1 MNAPDK
7 TGAGPRLMP
16 ATVDMDALIR
26 AEHRDPFSI
35 LGPHGDGANGQIIRA
50 YLPAALSVTVLAR
63 EGGHELGALEMSEV
77 PGFFVGRFPQVQP
90 YLLKINWAGGEQI
103 TEDPYSFG
111 PLLGEMDLY
120 LFAEG
125 NHRDL
130 SSCLGAQVT
139 NVEGIDGVRFSVWAP
154 NARRVSVVGSFNNWD
169 GRRHPMRLRH
179 PSGVWEVFVPRLQP
193 GELYKFEILGAHGIL
208 PLKSDPMALATTMP
222 PDTASKV
229 SAPLQFE
236 WHDNDWL
243 QSRGDRHA
251 TNAPL
256 SIYELH
262 AGSWQMEQNEDGT
275 QWRQYNWREL
285 GDRLIPYVKELGF
298 THIELMPIMEH
309 PFGGS
314 WGYQLLAQFAPT
326 ARYGSP
332 EDFAA
337 FVDACHQAE
346 IGVILDWV
354 PAHFP
359 TDTHGLAQ
367 FDGTA
372 LYEYANPQE
381 GFHQDWDTL
390 IYNLGRTEVHGFM
403 LASALHW
410 LKHFHIDGLRV
421 DAVASM
427 LYRDYSRKAGE
438 WVPNRFGGRENLE
451 AIDFLRHLNDVV
463 ALEAPGTLVIAE
475 ESTAWPGVSQSTQ
488 QGGLGFAYKW
498 NMGWMHDTLHYMQQ
512 DPIHRA
518 HHHGEL
524 SFGLMYAWSEKFI
537 LPISHD
543 EVVHGKHS
551 LIDKMPGD
559 RWQKFANLRAYL
571 AFMWTHPGKKLLFM
585 GCEFGQWREWN
596 HDEQLDWYLL
606 QYAEHIGVKKLV
618 SDLNRVY
625 REEKALHERDTEPMG
640 FQWLIG
646 DDAANSVFAYMR
658 WSKEGEP
665 LLVVANLTPVPRE
678 AYRVGV
684 PYGGNWIELLN
695 SDAEMY
701 AGSNL
706 GNGGGVHADEIKS
719 HGQPVSL
726 ALNLPPL
733 AVLILK
739 PKASEG

>member
-1 MNAPDK
+1 MSFSNKEQGQHHKEALL
-7 TGAGPRLMP
+7 PR
-16 ATVDMDALIR
+16 ARDIDALVR
-26 AEHRDPFSI
+26 AEHHDPFAI
-35 LGPHGDGANGQIIRA
+35 LGPHGDGVGGQFIRA
-50 YLPAALSVTVLAR
+50 YLPDALSVHVVAR
-63 EGGHELGALEMSEV
+63 ETGEELGQLEV
-77 PGFFVGRFPQVQP
+77 TQTPGLFVGHFERAQP
-90 YLLKINWAGGEQI
+90 YLLRTRWAGGEQ
-103 TEDPYSFG
+103 TAEDPYSFG

-130 SSCLGAQVT
+130 SSCLGAQLKTVDG
-139 NVEGIDGVRFSVWAP
+139 VDGVRFAVWAP
-154 NARRVSVVGSFNNWD
+154 NARRVSVVGDFNVWD

-179 PSGVWEVFVPRLQP
+179 PSGVWELFIPRLQA
-193 GELYKFEILGAHGIL
+193 GEAYKYEILGKDGIL
-208 PLKSDPMALATTMP
+208 PLKADPMALATSLP

-229 SAPLQFE
+229 APPL
-236 WHDNDWL
+236 HIDWQDQDWML
-243 QSRGDRHA
+243 SRAERQRPSE
-251 TNAPL
+251 PL

-262 AGSWQMEQNEDGT
+262 AGSWQCELDDLGEVA
-275 QWRQYNWREL
+275 RQYTWPEL
-285 GDRLIPYVKELGF
+285 AERLIPYVKELGF

-314 WGYQLLAQFAPT
+314 WGYQLLSQFAT
-326 ARYGSP
+326 SARYGTGD
-332 EDFAA
+332 EFAA
-337 FVDACHQAE
+337 FVNACHQAE

-372 LYEYANPQE
+372 LYEYGNPQE

-390 IYNLGRTEVHGFM
+390 IYNLGRTEVHGYM

-410 LKHFHIDGLRV
+410 LKHFHVDGLRV

-438 WVPNRFGGRENLE
+438 WVPNRHGGRENLE

-463 ALEAPGTLVIAE
+463 ALEAPGALVIAE

-498 NMGWMHDTLHYMQQ
+498 NMGWMHDSLHYIQQ
-512 DPIHRA
+512 DPVYRA
-518 HHHGEL
+518 HHHNEL
-524 SFGLMYAWSEKFI
+524 SFGLVYAWSERFI

-571 AFMWTHPGKKLLFM
+571 SFMWAHPGKKLLFM

-596 HDEQLDWYLL
+596 HDQQLDWYLL
-606 QYAEHIGVKKLV
+606 QYSEHKGVQKLV
-618 SDLNRVY
+618 GDLNRLY
-625 REEKALHERDTEPMG
+625 RDIPALHEQDDVPQG

-646 DDAANSVFAYMR
+646 DDAINSVYAWLR
-658 WSKEGEP
+658 WSKEGRP
-665 LLVVANLTPVPRE
+665 VLVVANFTPVPRE
-678 AYRVGV
+678 AYRIGV
-684 PYGGNWIELLN
+684 PFAGRWTELFN
-695 SDAEMY
+695 SDSATY
-701 AGSNL
+701 AGSNY
-706 GNGGGVHADEIKS
+706 GNNGGTSTEEISS
-719 HGQPVSL
+719 HGQNLSL
-726 ALNLPPL
+726 VLNLPPL
-733 AVLILK
+733 AVLMLS
-739 PKASEG
+739 PQG

>member
-1 MNAPDK
+1 MSLSKEQGKPGNRALPDRK
-7 TGAGPRLMP
+7 
-16 ATVDMDALIR
+16 DIEALVR
-26 AEHRDPFSI
+26 AEHQDPFAI
-35 LGPHGDGANGQIIRA
+35 LGPHGDGDGGQYIRA
-50 YLPAALSVTVLAR
+50 FLP
-63 EGGHELGALEMSEV
+63 GALGVQALAHDGDQVLGNLDSTEV
-77 PGFFVGRFPQVQP
+77 PGLFVGHFEHRQP
-90 YLLKINWAGGEQI
+90 YRLRIQWAAGEQVC
-103 TEDPYSFG
+103 EDPYSFG

-139 NVEGIDGVRFSVWAP
+139 RVEGIDGVRFAVWAP
-154 NARRVSVVGSFNNWD
+154 NARRVSVVGDFNAWD

-179 PSGVWEVFVPRLQP
+179 PSGVWEIFIPRLCP
-193 GELYKFEILGAHGIL
+193 GEAYKYEILGRDAIL
-208 PLKSDPMALATTMP
+208 PLKADPVALATQLP
-222 PDTASKV
+222 PDTASRV
-229 SAPLQFE
+229 AAPLQI
-236 WHDNDWL
+236 DWQDQAWM
-243 QSRGDRHA
+243 QSRGERQRHA
-251 TNAPL
+251 APL

-262 AGSWQMEQNEDGT
+262 AGSWQCEIDEVGEVS
-275 QWRQYNWREL
+275 RQYTWSEL
-285 GDRLIPYVKELGF
+285 AERLIPYVRQLGF

-314 WGYQLLAQFAPT
+314 WGYQPLSQFAPS
-326 ARYGSP
+326 ARYGSAD
-332 EDFAA
+332 DFAA

-372 LYEYANPQE
+372 LYEYGNPLE

-410 LKHFHIDGLRV
+410 LKHFHVDGLRV

-427 LYRDYSRKAGE
+427 LYRDYSRNAGE
-438 WVPNRFGGRENLE
+438 WVPNRHGGRENLE

-463 ALEAPGTLVIAE
+463 ALEAPGALVIAE
-475 ESTAWPGVSQSTQ
+475 ESTAWPGVSQGTG

-498 NMGWMHDTLHYMQQ
+498 NMGWMHDSLHYIQQ
-512 DPIHRA
+512 DPVYRA
-518 HHHGEL
+518 HHHNEL
-524 SFGLMYAWSEKFI
+524 SFGLVYAWSERFI

-571 AFMWTHPGKKLLFM
+571 SFMWAHPGKKLLFM
-585 GCEFGQWREWN
+585 GCEFGQWREWD
-596 HDEQLDWYLL
+596 HDQQLDWYLL
-606 QYAEHIGVKKLV
+606 QYSEHLGVQKLV
-618 SDLNRVY
+618 SDLNQLY
-625 REEKALHERDTEPMG
+625 RDEPALYDQDDVPQG

-646 DDAANSVFAYMR
+646 DDATNSVYAWVR
-658 WSKEGEP
+658 WSREGRP
-665 LLVVANLTPVPRE
+665 LLVVANFTPVPRE
-678 AYRVGV
+678 AYRIGV
-684 PYGGNWIELLN
+684 PFAGQWKEVIN
-695 SDAEMY
+695 SDAAMY
-701 AGSNL
+701 AGSNY
-706 GNGGGVHADEIKS
+706 GNGGAVFTEDHAS
-719 HGQPVSL
+719 HGQATSL
-726 ALNLPPL
+726 LLNLPPL
-733 AVLILK
+733 AVLMLR
-739 PKASEG
+739 PEE

>member
-1 MNAPDK
+1 MSFSNKEQGHAKEALLPLAQDI
-7 TGAGPRLMP
+7 
-16 ATVDMDALIR
+16 DALVR
-26 AEHRDPFSI
+26 AEHHDPFSI
-35 LGPHGDGANGQIIRA
+35 LGPHGDGAGGQFIRA
-50 YLPAALSVTVLAR
+50 YLP
-63 EGGHELGALEMSEV
+63 GALKVEV
-77 PGFFVGRFPQVQP
+77 LDRDSGEERGELTATETPGLFVGHFAQARP
-90 YLLKINWAGGEQI
+90 YLLRTRWAGGEQVA
-103 TEDPYSFG
+103 EDPYSFG
-111 PLLGEMDLY
+111 QLLGEMDLY

-130 SSCLGAQVT
+130 SGCLGAQLTSVDG
-139 NVEGIDGVRFSVWAP
+139 VEGVRFAVWAP
-154 NARRVSVVGSFNNWD
+154 NARRVSVVGDFNVWD

-179 PSGVWEVFVPRLQP
+179 PSGVWELFIPRLQA
-193 GELYKFEILGAHGIL
+193 GELYKYEIFGAHGIL
-208 PLKSDPMALATTMP
+208 PLKADPMALATSLP

-229 SAPLQFE
+229 AAPLQIN
-236 WHDNDWL
+236 WQDQDWMSGRRER
-243 QSRGDRHA
+243 QQHSQ
-251 TNAPL
+251 PL

-262 AGSWQMEQNEDGT
+262 AGSWQCELDDLGEVA
-275 QWRQYNWREL
+275 RQYTWPEL
-285 GDRLIPYVKELGF
+285 AERLIPYVKELGF

-314 WGYQLLAQFAPT
+314 WGYQLLSQFAPS
-326 ARYGSP
+326 ARYGTP
-332 EDFAA
+332 EQFGE
-337 FVDACHQAE
+337 FVNTCHQAG

-372 LYEYANPQE
+372 LYEYGNPLE

-390 IYNLGRTEVHGFM
+390 IYNLGRTEVHGYM

-410 LKHFHIDGLRV
+410 LKHFHVDGLRV

-438 WVPNRFGGRENLE
+438 WVPNRHGGRENLE

-463 ALEAPGTLVIAE
+463 ELEAPGALVIAE

-498 NMGWMHDTLHYMQQ
+498 NMGWMHDSLHYIQQ
-512 DPIHRA
+512 DPVYRA
-518 HHHGEL
+518 HHHNEL
-524 SFGLMYAWSEKFI
+524 SFGLVYAWSERFI

-571 AFMWTHPGKKLLFM
+571 SFMWTHPGKKLLFM

-596 HDEQLDWYLL
+596 HDQQLDWYLL
-606 QYAEHIGVKKLV
+606 QYSEHKGVQKLV
-618 SDLNRVY
+618 GDLNRLY
-625 REEKALHERDTEPMG
+625 RDEPALHDQDDAPQG

-646 DDAANSVFAYMR
+646 DDAINSVYAWLR
-658 WSKEGEP
+658 WSKDGKP
-665 LLVVANLTPVPRE
+665 VLVVANFTPVPRQS
-678 AYRVGV
+678 YRVGV
-684 PYGGNWIELLN
+684 PFAGRWTELLN
-695 SDAEMY
+695 SDADTY
-701 AGSNL
+701 AGSNY
-706 GNGGGVHADEIKS
+706 GNGGGAFTDEVAS
-719 HGQPVSL
+719 HGQSL
-726 ALNLPPL
+726 SLELNLPPL

-739 PKASEG
+739 PEG